1 MINTVFVMTQ
11 KKELSWTV
19 QCEKSSVIEDHEN
32 STRRPCYVNATLA
45 DTIEPVIN
53 SMNCLFKE

>member
-19 QCEKSSVIEDHEN
+19 QCEKSSVIEYHES

-45 DTIEPVIN
+45 DTI
-53 SMNCLFKE
+53 